1 MKQGLSSLLDETRGS
16 GQVVS
21 CFRPLLRLTISFSR
35 GYSRGD
41 SMEWDPEILARLRSS
56 REEVI
61 LRRKEIVRRKERDT
75 SARAVSQTNSPEIKM
90 VVGDWCTDQFG
101 NRSRMVYNTKTEDI
115 EAIYALSR
123 KVSAS

>member
-1 MKQGLSSLLDETRGS
+1 
-16 GQVVS
+16 
-21 CFRPLLRLTISFSR
+21 
-35 GYSRGD
+35 
-41 SMEWDPEILARLRSS
+41 MEWDPEILARLRSS

>member
-1 MKQGLSSLLDETRGS
+1 
-16 GQVVS
+16 
-21 CFRPLLRLTISFSR
+21 
-35 GYSRGD
+35 
-41 SMEWDPEILARLRSS
+41 MEWDPEILARLRSS

-61 LRRKEIVRRKERDT
+61 LRRKEIVRRKERNT

-90 VVGDWCTDQFG
+90 VVGDWCTDQLG
-101 NRSRMVYNTKTEDI
+101 NRSRMVYNAKTEDI

>member
-1 MKQGLSSLLDETRGS
+1 
-16 GQVVS
+16 
-21 CFRPLLRLTISFSR
+21 
-35 GYSRGD
+35 
-41 SMEWDPEILARLRSS
+41 MEWDPEILARLRSS

-61 LRRKEIVRRKERDT
+61 LRRKEIVRRKERNT

-90 VVGDWCTDQFG
+90 VVGDWCTDQLG

>member
-1 MKQGLSSLLDETRGS
+1 
-16 GQVVS
+16 
-21 CFRPLLRLTISFSR
+21 
-35 GYSRGD
+35 
-41 SMEWDPEILARLRSS
+41 MEWDPEILARLRSS
-56 REEVI
+56 GEEVI
-61 LRRKEIVRRKERDT
+61 LRRKEIVRRKERNT

-90 VVGDWCTDQFG
+90 VVGDWCTDQLG

>member
-1 MKQGLSSLLDETRGS
+1 
-16 GQVVS
+16 
-21 CFRPLLRLTISFSR
+21 
-35 GYSRGD
+35 
-41 SMEWDPEILARLRSS
+41 MESDPEILARLRSS

-61 LRRKEIVRRKERDT
+61 LRRKEIVRRKERNT

-90 VVGDWCTDQFG
+90 VVGDWCTDQLG

>member
-1 MKQGLSSLLDETRGS
+1 
-16 GQVVS
+16 
-21 CFRPLLRLTISFSR
+21 
-35 GYSRGD
+35 
-41 SMEWDPEILARLRSS
+41 MEWDPEILARLRSS

-61 LRRKEIVRRKERDT
+61 LRRKEIVRRKERNT

-90 VVGDWCTDQFG
+90 VVGDWCTDLLG

>member
-1 MKQGLSSLLDETRGS
+1 
-16 GQVVS
+16 
-21 CFRPLLRLTISFSR
+21 
-35 GYSRGD
+35 
-41 SMEWDPEILARLRSS
+41 MEWDPEILARLRSS

-61 LRRKEIVRRKERDT
+61 LRRKEIVRRKERNT
-75 SARAVSQTNSPEIKM
+75 STRAVSQANSPEIKM
-90 VVGDWCTDQFG
+90 VVGDWCTDQLG